1 MSQKN
6 EEYKTIK
13 ADGKDTD
20 FEISKSNGWLIRNKK
35 FPDKFLTVNKKT
47 GRVHFGIN
55 GKTKTCY
62 AKKVFAETFIP
73 NPQHFK
79 YVIFKNYN
87 KQDRYTMDNLE
98 WGTRSM
104 AQKRSRATNTNR
116 KTKKGRSIS
125 MYKEKKEEEEPI
137 IFESIRD
144 AAKYIIK
151 NKEKLNLQLK
161 TTNYKNIAERI
172 RYAIKNNKGVKYG
185 FKFVYNDDIILT
197 DEECKEQGIERK
209 QVPGFLKYIAQTDGR
224 VYYDRG
230 KNSYYL
236 KYQIN
241 KFGYCIMH
249 LMYDDNKD
257 CNQRVNRI
265 IGMTFLEDFDPNLEV
280 DHIDKVKTNNHLS
293 NLRMLT
299 GTKNKQEA
307 NNKAVNMFDRNNDTI
322 VLRSFE
328 SLKAA
333 AEYLKTIEKCQNR
346 KVESMKSCISSVIR
360 GKTNTAYGYI
370 WKLK

>member
-1 MSQKN
+1 MLILR
-6 EEYKTIK
+6 IK
-13 ADGKDTD
+13 
-20 FEISKSNGWLIRNKK
+20 I
-35 FPDKFLTVNKKT
+35 KT
-47 GRVHFGIN
+47 GIVHFTIN
-55 GKTKTCY
+55 GKTKSCY
-62 AKKVFAETFIP
+62 ARKLFAEIFIP

-79 YVIFKNYN
+79 LVIFKDYN
-87 KQDRYTMDNLE
+87 KQHVLTIDNLE
-98 WGTRSM
+98 WGTQSM
-104 AQKRSRATNTNR
+104 AQKRSRATNTSR

-125 MYKEKKEEEEPI
+125 MYEEKKEGEEPI

-161 TTNYKNIAERI
+161 TTNYKNISKRI
-172 RYAIKNNKGVKYG
+172 CDAIKKKKGFKYG

-241 KFGYCIMH
+241 KIGYCSMA
-249 LMYDDNKD
+249 LMDDDDKD
-257 CNQRVNRI
+257 CNRRVNRI
-265 IGMTFLEDFDPNLEV
+265 IGMTFLENFDPNLEV
-280 DHIDKVKTNNHLS
+280 DHIDEDKTNNHIS
-293 NLRMLT
+293 NLQQLT
-299 GTKNKQEA
+299 YKKHVTKTHG
-307 NNKAVNMFDRNNDTI
+307 KAVNMCDRNNDTV

-328 SLKAA
+328 SQIAA
-333 AEYLKTIEKCQNR
+333 AEYLKKIEKFQNK
-346 KVESMKSCISSVIR
+346 KVITMKSCISSVINGR
-360 GKTNTAYGYI
+360 QHTAYGYI